1 MNKLESLYTFV
12 MEHRDRLLLMLLLF
26 LSTLLSIVMVIFRVM
41 YSNSWIYIFLIW
53 NLFLAWI
60 PLGCAIL
67 LWWLVRWELRSPLIV
82 LPVVGVRL
90 AFFPNAPYIVTDF
103 LHLTPRHSIPI
114 WYDLMLIFSFAWN
127 GLSVGYASLW
137 IMQNLAEQLYGRLIG
152 WLLVVGT
159 LAVSGFG
166 IYIGRFLR
174 WNSWDFLTD
183 PHGLLQDI
191 APRILNPLEHPQTA
205 AVSLLFSTF
214 LLLSYL
220 TITMLI
226 AAKWQPGLAV
236 TQK

>member
-1 MNKLESLYTFV
+1 MKTIDTLYNFV
-12 MEHRDRLLLMLLLF
+12 IDHRERLLLIALLF
-26 LSTLLSIVMVIFRVM
+26 LSTLLSIVMVGFRVM
-41 YSNSWIYIFLIW
+41 YSNTWTYLFLIW
-53 NLFLAWI
+53 NLFLAWT
-60 PLGCAIL
+60 PLYCAIL
-67 LWWLVRWELRSPLIV
+67 LWWLVRWGFRSSFML
-82 LPVVGVRL
+82 LPVVGVWL

-103 LHLTPRHSIPI
+103 LHLAPRQNIPM

-137 IMQNLAEQLYGRLIG
+137 IMQNLAEQLYGRLMG

-183 PHGLLQDI
+183 PHGLLHDI
-191 APRILNPLEHPQTA
+191 APRLLNPLEHPQTA

-220 TITMLI
+220 TMTMLI
-226 AAKWQPGLAV
+226 AAKWQPTLAA
-236 TQK
+236 TRK